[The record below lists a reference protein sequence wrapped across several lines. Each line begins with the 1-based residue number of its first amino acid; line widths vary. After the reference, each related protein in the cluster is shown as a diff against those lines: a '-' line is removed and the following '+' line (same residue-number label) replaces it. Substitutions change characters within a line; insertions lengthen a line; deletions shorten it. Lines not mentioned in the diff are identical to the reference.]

1 MHKYKYFEL
10 VFKVIKFTSLFYT
23 LITFTNFCIK
33 KSRLDVKKN
42 ASSRVGANIWTE
54 MPNNLKKTYQG
65 RPSKKN
71 LKGALLRNGPDK
83 NDSNNGEHVGMQKRC

>member
-10 VFKVIKFTSLFYT
+10 VFKVIKFTSLFYA
-23 LITFTNFCIK
+23 LINFTNFCIK

-54 MPNNLKKTYQG
+54 MPNNLKKHIKEDLQ
-65 RPSKKN
+65 KKT
-71 LKGALLRNGPDK
+71 LKELY
-83 NDSNNGEHVGMQKRC
+83 